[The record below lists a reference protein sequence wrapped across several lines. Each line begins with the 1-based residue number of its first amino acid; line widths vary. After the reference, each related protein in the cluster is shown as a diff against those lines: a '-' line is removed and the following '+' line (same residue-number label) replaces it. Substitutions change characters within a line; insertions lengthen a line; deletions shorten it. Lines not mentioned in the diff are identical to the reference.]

1 MQMQDAP
8 VPLNVYDVV
17 LILEN
22 SCWFPNVLA
31 TLESMKKGPGRPLLA
46 VWHWEP
52 LPMPR
57 SAGVPLPSLSV
68 RELAKAVLKDIRAT
82 DVYTNLARLTK
93 LSKKQWPDLLMV
105 SSQAWQESLAERGI
119 GAHWVPYGYAPEYGA
134 PTSGPRDI
142 EALFLGA
149 LNVPR
154 RSKAI
159 RQLRRSGIDL
169 VTRGSWFDKTYWG
182 KDRTRLI
189 NRSKAFI
196 NIQRYAGEISAH
208 RLILGMANKSL
219 VISEP
224 IYKPAPFI
232 PGEHYVETEVGNMPA
247 TLNFYRTQPEERARI
262 ADRAYSFV
270 SEELRMDASISRILS
285 LVADYRNQSKRT
297 SWAK

>member
-1 MQMQDAP
+1 
-8 VPLNVYDVV
+8 
-17 LILEN
+17 
-22 SCWFPNVLA
+22 
-31 TLESMKKGPGRPLLA
+31 
-46 VWHWEP
+46 
-52 LPMPR
+52 MPR
-57 SAGVPLPSLSV
+57 SAGIPLPSLSV

-82 DVYTNLARLTK
+82 DVYTNLAGLTK

-119 GAHWVPYGYAPEYGA
+119 AAHWVPYGYAPEYGA

-169 VTRGSWFDKTYWG
+169 VTPGSWSDKTYWE
-182 KDRTRLI
+182 KERTRLI

-232 PGEHYVETEVGNMPA
+232 PGEHYVEAEVGNMPA
-247 TLNFYRTQPEERARI
+247 TLDFYRTQPEERARI
-262 ADRAYSFV
+262 VDRAYSFV
-270 SEELRMDASISRILS
+270 SEELRMEASISRILA
-285 LVADYRNQSKRT
+285 LVADYRDQSKRT
-297 SWAK
+297 NWAK